1 MSETTNERQTKFL
14 FWFRR
19 VNHFNSN
26 LQLSIKNSIII
37 LGRKIKIKNNLA
49 KNMRQIQK
57 FFSILIISLILA
69 SFLTPASVFADGMVI
84 NPNPYS
90 DRWDYGDQTN
100 QQTFINYEA
109 GLEKMILSIGIKEAD
124 KNAVWIFPVT
134 ADPDKVVIDIVT
146 KLPQLGGEEI
156 TKKAKS
162 NLFFTK
168 KALVATQIYTIP
180 FIDWWGR
187 GVYKAPA
194 EGIFAPMG
202 IGPEIET
209 DVIVHEHLEK
219 EGITTE
225 IITAKTAQ
233 ALYDYLKN
241 KDLKIDKGSI
251 PVLDTYIGKEFTF
264 VVSWVSGE
272 VIPAEQRGVFVT
284 FPTKN
289 IYYPL
294 LLTSVYGS
302 KVVPITIRVIG
313 YVSPKIFKDIKD
325 YTKVSYYFDKKTS
338 YFTEI
343 RFGGYG
349 GYSLS
354 EMESIANFYGQRAEI
369 EKDYRSMTIKNVKYT
384 KVEID
389 APSKMFTDDLWI
401 SPRTPLKASYT
412 SFLAN
417 HPVINGV
424 ILLIICSIL
433 TGILAGLTVFKESRN
448 KRGIRKYGLLGLFN
462 VLSIIGLI
470 IATIFSRTKEVKEED
485 KELFEELKG
494 KGYSTWAF
502 EWKDLRKLEFVPI
515 FSVYFLIISWI
526 VIEILKLGLS

>member
-1 MSETTNERQTKFL
+1 LSETTNERQTKFL

-84 NPNPYS
+84 NPDPYS

-241 KDLKIDKGSI
+241 KNLKIDKGSI

-264 VVSWVSGE
+264 VVSWISGE
-272 VIPAEQRGVFVT
+272 VTPAEQRGVFVT
-284 FPTKN
+284 FPTEN

-302 KVVPITIRVIG
+302 KIVPITIRIIG

-325 YTKVSYYFDKKTS
+325 YTEVSYYFDKDVFLHGDSESDVKSMSEFFGKMLQAKREKERVIYPS
-338 YFTEI
+338 YI
-343 RFGGYG
+343 QAI
-349 GYSLS
+349 
-354 EMESIANFYGQRAEI
+354 ME
-369 EKDYRSMTIKNVKYT
+369 NVKYT
-384 KVEID
+384 KIEIN
-389 APSKMFTDDLWI
+389 APSKMFTKDLWI
-401 SPRTPLKASYT
+401 SPKTPLKANYT
-412 SFLAN
+412 SFFAN
-417 HPVINGV
+417 HPVINGM

-448 KRGIRKYGLLGLFN
+448 KKGIRKYGLLGLSN
-462 VLSIIGLI
+462 VLSLIGLI
-470 IATIFSRTKEVKEED
+470 IATIFVKTKEVKEED
-485 KELFEELKG
+485 KELFEELKR

-502 EWKDLRKLEFVPI
+502 EWKDLRKLVFVPI
-515 FSVYFLIISWI
+515 FSMYFLVISWI
-526 VIEILKLGLS
+526 IIEILILSL